1 MEYKNII
8 NLLDTTPNQLSKFR
22 TKILVQINDDP
33 YGMHNTDSQIKF
45 KISML
50 KSSLSNYSEANTLA
64 KGTIPTGKCWSPE
77 HHGDILL
84 QRPPRCHLKIPGIF
98 RSDVLGTS

>member
-33 YGMHNTDSQIKF
+33 HGMHNTDSQIKF
-45 KISML
+45 KTSML
-50 KSSLSNYSEANTLA
+50 KSSLSNYSEANTLV

-77 HHGDILL
+77 RNGDILL
-84 QRPPRCHLKIPGIF
+84 
-98 RSDVLGTS
+98 

>member
-50 KSSLSNYSEANTLA
+50 KSSLSNYSEA
-64 KGTIPTGKCWSPE
+64 I
-77 HHGDILL
+77 HLL
-84 QRPPRCHLKIPGIF
+84 KELSQLENVGLQNIT
-98 RSDVLGTS
+98 GTSFSNVPQDVI